1 MTQPHD
7 ITFSRRCLQQLFE
20 DPNTLTTV
28 LFARAQMC
36 HVPWRSINLLLV
48 VGVVAEMTSSPIS
61 LLSMS
66 DEEAPPWTRRT
77 LTSHPRDESSN
88 VAATSTTELEV
99 QHGKVETSISSSR

>member
-7 ITFSRRCLQQLFE
+7 IAFSRLQLFE
-20 DPNTLTTV
+20 DPNT
-28 LFARAQMC
+28 ACA
-36 HVPWRSINLLLV
+36 HVSCAMALLVINLLLV
-48 VGVVAEMTSSPIS
+48 VGVVAEMASSPIS

-77 LTSHPRDESSN
+77 LTSHPSDESSN

-99 QHGKVETSISSSR
+99 EHSIKVETSVTSSR